1 MNLNKRAGVIA
12 VLVLSLFIIPF
23 GGSNEFQITTDTS
36 NQYHPRIYGDTVVWH
51 DERKGD
57 WDIYVYN
64 ISIGKEFQVTSNES
78 DQLFP
83 AIYEDTIVWYDRRK
97 GDSCYIY
104 GYNLYTKREFSVADV
119 KIRIE
124 EVYSGLKPLEPYLAI
139 YEDIVVWQDYRNG
152 DWDIYGYDLSTD
164 QEFPIAI
171 ERGDQFHVAIYKDVV
186 VWGDNRNGN
195 WDIYGYNISTRQI
208 FPIESYDKDQRRPTI
223 YGNVVVW
230 EDNRNGN
237 WDIYS
242 YDLSTKKKFQITT
255 DTSDQFHPAVY
266 EDIVVWE
273 DERNGNVDIYGY
285 NLSMNQEFPIIIQ
298 GDVQYRPEIYGDVV
312 VWFDR
317 RNENSDIFGCD
328 LSTIDN
334 DGDGYPL
341 FDDCDDNDPRT
352 YPGGTEIYDG
362 KDNDCDKKV
371 DEGFDKDNDG
381 NTGEFLITKNRSD
394 QYHPKIYKNIV
405 VWHDERNGDWNIYG
419 YNLSTKKEFQITTD
433 TSDQWFPA
441 IYGDIIVWYE
451 SRSGNWDIC
460 GYDLSTNQM
469 FTITPAEIKIGVP
482 VELYLAIYG
491 DIIVWENYR
500 SGNWDICGYDLSAKK
515 KFQITT
521 DTSDQFHPA
530 IYEDIVVWQDKR
542 NGNWDIYSYSIS
554 RNELLQI
561 TSNPEDQQ
569 HPAIYG
575 DYIVWED
582 KRNGNWDIY
591 GCNLLTDQVFPIT
604 TDLNDQFHPA
614 IYGDYIVWEDHRS
627 FIKEESYICVY
638 NHLTKDKVLITPNV
652 GLHIRPEIYDGIV
665 VWWDYRNGN
674 PDIFGYC
681 ISSHDNDGDGYT
693 ECDGDCNDNDPQIY
707 PGAQEHC
714 GKDYNCD
721 RYIELCTGNLEISV
735 VDSQGQGLKAQ
746 VYVDGQH
753 QGETDSAGMMTIPDL
768 EADKVYMIRAEA
780 EKYNPEGR
788 TVKIEKNIT
797 EHLNIQMEKNIDLIY
812 LLGGLLFSSLLLIIL
827 IYKLKDRS
835 KKVTPK
841 SVSPKSRSTQIF
853 CPHCGNKIEKT
864 WDSCLYCGY
873 DLRDY
878 TKVYDDGTQVY

>member
-104 GYNLYTKREFSVADV
+104 GYNLYTKREFSVTDV
-119 KIRIE
+119 EIRIE

-152 DWDIYGYDLSTD
+152 DWDIYGYNLST
-164 QEFPIAI
+164 EKKFPIAI

-208 FPIESYDKDQRRPTI
+208 FPVESYDKDQRRPTI

-242 YDLSTKKKFQITT
+242 YDLSTRKKFQITT

-273 DERNGNVDIYGY
+273 DHRN
-285 NLSMNQEFPIIIQ
+285 
-298 GDVQYRPEIYGDVV
+298 
-312 VWFDR
+312 
-317 RNENSDIFGCD
+317 
-328 LSTIDN
+328 
-334 DGDGYPL
+334 
-341 FDDCDDNDPRT
+341 
-352 YPGGTEIYDG
+352 
-362 KDNDCDKKV
+362 
-371 DEGFDKDNDG
+371 
-381 NTGEFLITKNRSD
+381 
-394 QYHPKIYKNIV
+394 
-405 VWHDERNGDWNIYG
+405 
-419 YNLSTKKEFQITTD
+419 
-433 TSDQWFPA
+433 
-441 IYGDIIVWYE
+441 
-451 SRSGNWDIC
+451 
-460 GYDLSTNQM
+460 
-469 FTITPAEIKIGVP
+469 
-482 VELYLAIYG
+482 
-491 DIIVWENYR
+491 
-500 SGNWDICGYDLSAKK
+500 
-515 KFQITT
+515 
-521 DTSDQFHPA
+521 
-530 IYEDIVVWQDKR
+530 
-542 NGNWDIYSYSIS
+542 
-554 RNELLQI
+554 
-561 TSNPEDQQ
+561 
-569 HPAIYG
+569 
-575 DYIVWED
+575 
-582 KRNGNWDIY
+582 
-591 GCNLLTDQVFPIT
+591 
-604 TDLNDQFHPA
+604 
-614 IYGDYIVWEDHRS
+614 
-627 FIKEESYICVY
+627 FIEEESYICVY

-652 GLHIRPEIYDGIV
+652 GNHLRPEIYDGIV
-665 VWWDYRNGN
+665 VWWDFRNGN

-681 ISSHDNDGDGYT
+681 VSNRDNDGDGYT

-735 VDSQGQGLKAQ
+735 VDSQG
-746 VYVDGQH
+746 
-753 QGETDSAGMMTIPDL
+753 
-768 EADKVYMIRAEA
+768 R
-780 EKYNPEGR
+780 
-788 TVKIEKNIT
+788 IE
-797 EHLNIQMEKNIDLIY
+797 
-812 LLGGLLFSSLLLIIL
+812 SS
-827 IYKLKDRS
+827 
-835 KKVTPK
+835 
-841 SVSPKSRSTQIF
+841 SVCGWAISRR
-853 CPHCGNKIEKT
+853 N
-864 WDSCLYCGY
+864 
-873 DLRDY
+873 
-878 TKVYDDGTQVY
+878 